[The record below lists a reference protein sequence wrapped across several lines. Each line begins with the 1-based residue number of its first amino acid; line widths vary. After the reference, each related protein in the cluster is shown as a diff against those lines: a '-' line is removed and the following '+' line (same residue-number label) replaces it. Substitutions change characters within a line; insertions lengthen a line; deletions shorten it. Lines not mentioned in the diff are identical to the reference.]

1 MERVRNKTFD
11 ESELCFRRDVR
22 CLGFSVSLIWFSCS
36 WPFASPGEANHRFQ
50 EPFKISFFI
59 IYLVWTMISN
69 PKITFFSLTWEI
81 LFYSLPILELEKS
94 NKRFNDGIA
103 VPLSDAEAMRRIYA
117 KVQRPKSIRAGAEK
131 FVNQVIGTRDYLAVH
146 WRFDDSSLGS
156 KIQSICGSMNK
167 DDHVSSRT
175 QNLSYSFQLSF
186 ADRQKSVPKFFTEI
200 NWKQINNYAFF
211 YLHALPKISKI
222 FKN

>member
-1 MERVRNKTFD
+1 M
-11 ESELCFRRDVR
+11 
-22 CLGFSVSLIWFSCS
+22 
-36 WPFASPGEANHRFQ
+36 
-50 EPFKISFFI
+50 
-59 IYLVWTMISN
+59 MISN
-69 PKITFFSLTWEI
+69 FKLIFF
-81 LFYSLPILELEKS
+81 LFHFFLFLFHSLPILELEKS

-175 QNLSYSFQLSF
+175 
-186 ADRQKSVPKFFTEI
+186 
-200 NWKQINNYAFF
+200 
-211 YLHALPKISKI
+211 
-222 FKN
+222 